1 MRYPN
6 IEASVKSILMLLLP
20 HIYHLWNKI
29 NAPKK
34 SSQMRKQFVK
44 NCKKWYTL
52 NIKLIYKKGL
62 TFFLKSLDSSLK
74 LSSSLISANHT
85 PTLDYNKITRGDKIL
100 LKCFSWRTEVPILIT
115 ALKLQHVC
123 IAEKEQLLHA
133 ASLLFLCHTSTE
145 LWNLVC
151 KGLCHPLSIRNF
163 TKGRPFT
170 VLWIASC

>member
-1 MRYPN
+1 MVY
-6 IEASVKSILMLLLP
+6 IKYKT
-20 HIYHLWNKI
+20 HIQKR
-29 NAPKK
+29 A
-34 SSQMRKQFVK
+34 
-44 NCKKWYTL
+44 
-52 NIKLIYKKGL
+52 

-74 LSSSLISANHT
+74 LSSSLISAYHT
-85 PTLDYNKITRGDKIL
+85 LTLDYNKITRGDKIL
-100 LKCFSWRTEVPILIT
+100 FKSFSWRTEVPILIT

-163 TKGRPFT
+163 TEGRPFA
-170 VLWIASC
+170 VLWIASCSSI

>member
-1 MRYPN
+1 MVY
-6 IEASVKSILMLLLP
+6 IKYKT
-20 HIYHLWNKI
+20 HIQKRAN
-29 NAPKK
+29 
-34 SSQMRKQFVK
+34 
-44 NCKKWYTL
+44 
-52 NIKLIYKKGL
+52 
-62 TFFLKSLDSSLK
+62 FFLKSLDSSLK
-74 LSSSLISANHT
+74 LSSSLISAYHT

-100 LKCFSWRTEVPILIT
+100 FKCFSWRTEVPNLIT

-123 IAEKEQLLHA
+123 IAEKEQLLHV